1 MHPIRSAAAAVLL
14 AGAGLALRADVP
26 GRITTTDGRQLQ
38 GDVRW
43 QPVQKQYVLTIKQG
57 NLPVV
62 LNLSPAQVADVRVA
76 PPPGWNELLTTIRDG
91 RAAQAVPQLE
101 KVVKDY
107 AMLQYDVVAGQVL
120 AQVHLRENRAADAL
134 RVAEAVIASKPEAGT
149 TSDLAPVYWEAML
162 ATGRTGRLAPAL
174 EEAIKSAPRPVAA
187 RAHTLRGDLLKS
199 EGRPRDA
206 LKDGYL
212 RTITLFRDVR
222 DAQPEALFKAA
233 VAFEELQQ
241 VQYAESMRQRLLS
254 GFADSDYAK
263 RLRGK

>member
-1 MHPIRSAAAAVLL
+1 MGRMKGCLWL
-14 AGAGLALRADVP
+14 TAGLVVAGLAGLVAFSFLNSAPQAD
-26 GRITTTDGRQLQ
+26 
-38 GDVRW
+38 
-43 QPVQKQYVLTIKQG
+43 
-57 NLPVV
+57 
-62 LNLSPAQVADVRVA
+62 
-76 PPPGWNELLTTIRDG
+76 
-91 RAAQAVPQLE
+91 PQSAE
-101 KVVKDY
+101 VK
-107 AMLQYDVVAGQVL
+107 
-120 AQVHLRENRAADAL
+120 
-134 RVAEAVIASKPEAGT
+134 EAVIASKPEAGT

-199 EGRPRDA
+199 ENRPRDA

-233 VAFEELQQ
+233 VAFEALQQ

-254 GFADSDYAK
+254 GYADSDYAK